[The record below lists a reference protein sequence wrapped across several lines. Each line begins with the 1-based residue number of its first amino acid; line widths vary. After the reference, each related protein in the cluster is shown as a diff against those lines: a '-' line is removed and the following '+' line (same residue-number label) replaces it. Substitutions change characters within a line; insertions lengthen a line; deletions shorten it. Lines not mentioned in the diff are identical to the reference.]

1 MNARISAFAVSMWA
15 ACFAWSSAAVA
26 ADDCREI
33 PYKSCFNQLA
43 VNPDGDWS
51 DYSFVVLG
59 HIRSAPGI
67 YEPNKTL
74 RNNVERLFGDDPA
87 FVIALGDLYYNLKE
101 QGLLQVQAWVS
112 ENVPVPFYNA
122 VGNHDTQIG
131 SDLLPDGTR
140 TPASHDIDR
149 YEQEFGEA
157 NYDFR
162 LGSELY
168 IFLDTGRVPI
178 VSGEAWERVRSL
190 LADAATDDS
199 LKNIFILS
207 HKVFWS
213 YDNDNPAMQAL
224 FRYRHPIKP
233 PPNYRFFLG
242 DLKPLLEPLADSKQI
257 FLISGDIGGG
267 RKYLQTYFLEE
278 PDITY
283 VATGMGNT
291 PRDSFINVQVKS
303 GEVSLANINFTTG
316 IVSPMEDFG
325 PEYWE
330 TFYLENPDYAAKAD
344 QIDKQPK

>member
-1 MNARISAFAVSMWA
+1 MNARISAFAGFMSAVF
-15 ACFAWSSAAVA
+15 FAWSGAVA
-26 ADDCREI
+26 AADCREI
-33 PYKSCFNQLA
+33 PHQSCFNQLA
-43 VNPDGDWS
+43 VNPQGNWS
-51 DYSFVVLG
+51 EYSFVVLG

-67 YEPNKTL
+67 HEPNKTL

-101 QGLLQVQAWVS
+101 QGLIGIKTWVS
-112 ENVPVPFYNA
+112 ENIPVPFYNA
-122 VGNHDTQIG
+122 VGNHDTQVG
-131 SDLLPDGTR
+131 NDPLPDGTR
-140 TPASHDIDR
+140 TSVSHDIGR
-149 YEQEFGEA
+149 YEQEFGDA
-157 NYDFR
+157 NYNFR
-162 LGSELY
+162 LGSELF

-178 VSGEAWERVRSL
+178 VSGEAWETVKAL
-190 LADAATDDS
+190 LADAATDDTI
-199 LKNIFILS
+199 KNIFVLT

-213 YDNDNPAMQAL
+213 YNNDNPAMEAL
-224 FRYRHPIKP
+224 FRYRHPIMP

-242 DLKPLLEPLADSKQI
+242 ELKPLLEPLAATKKI

-303 GEVSLANINFTTG
+303 GEVSLENINFSTG
-316 IVSPMEDFG
+316 EVSAMENFG
-325 PEYWE
+325 AEYWE
-330 TFYLENPDYAAKAD
+330 SFYRENPNLAAAAD